1 MAVSFESQLQLMD
14 YVFLLLGLVVLI
26 FGGEFLVK
34 GAVGFSTTMK
44 ISPLI
49 VGMTIVA
56 FGTSAPELLVSLTSA
71 LDGNPGIAVGNV
83 IGSNIANI
91 ALVLGITVLIFPIIA
106 DKHTK
111 RIDLPVMIFATLLFV
126 FFIQD
131 GWIVMYEGIIMLTV
145 IVAFTIFLINKG
157 RKQLV
162 IEEVCE
168 IADKAPK
175 NWKSILFLLLGFVGL
190 YFGADW
196 FIQGAVGIA
205 EKFLFDNPN
214 KDVII
219 GVTIVAFGTSAPE
232 LVASTVAAYRKQ
244 TDISVGNLIGS
255 NIFNILVVLGVTS
268 IVTPLKV
275 SNEVREFDL
284 FWMVGIALLLVA
296 LIAIGGRIGRLKG
309 AILLSTY
316 VAYIT
321 IILLR
326 VQGVI

>member
-1 MAVSFESQLQLMD
+1 MAASFEYQIQLMD

-34 GAVGFSTTMK
+34 GAVGFSTAMK

-49 VGMTIVA
+49 VGMTIVS

-83 IGSNIANI
+83 VGSNIANI

-111 RIDLPVMIFATLLFV
+111 RIDMPVMIFSTLLFV
-126 FFIQD
+126 YFIQD
-131 GWIVMYEGIIMLTV
+131 GWIVMYEGIIMLVV
-145 IVAFTIFLINKG
+145 IVAFTIFLIIKG
-157 RKQLV
+157 RKQPA

-168 IADKAPK
+168 IVDKAPK
-175 NWKSILFLLLGFVGL
+175 NWKSILFLFLGFIGL

-205 EKFLFDNPN
+205 EEFLFDNPN

-244 TDISVGNLIGS
+244 TDISIGNLIGS

-275 SNEVREFDL
+275 SNEAREFDL

-296 LIAIGGRIGRLKG
+296 LIALGSKIGRLKG

-326 VQGVI
+326 VQGVL

>member
-1 MAVSFESQLQLMD
+1 MAASFEYQIQLMD

-34 GAVGFSTTMK
+34 GAVGFSTAMK

-49 VGMTIVA
+49 VGMTIVS

-83 IGSNIANI
+83 VGSNIANI

-111 RIDLPVMIFATLLFV
+111 RIDMPVMIFSTLLFV
-126 FFIQD
+126 YFIQD
-131 GWIVMYEGIIMLTV
+131 GWIVMYEGIIMLVV
-145 IVAFTIFLINKG
+145 IVAFTIFLIIKG
-157 RKQLV
+157 RKQPAIV
-162 IEEVCE
+162 EVCE
-168 IADKAPK
+168 IVDKAPK
-175 NWKSILFLLLGFVGL
+175 NWKSILFLFLGFIGL

-205 EKFLFDNPN
+205 EEFLFDNPN

-244 TDISVGNLIGS
+244 TDISIGNLIGS

-275 SNEVREFDL
+275 SNEAREFDL

-296 LIAIGGRIGRLKG
+296 LIALGSKIGRLKG

-326 VQGVI
+326 VQGVL

>member
-1 MAVSFESQLQLMD
+1 MD

-34 GAVGFSTTMK
+34 GAVGFSTAMK

-83 IGSNIANI
+83 MGSNIANI

-126 FFIQD
+126 YFIQD
-131 GWIVMYEGIIMLTV
+131 GWIVIYEGIIMLIV

-157 RKQLV
+157 RKQPVL
-162 IEEVCE
+162 EEVCVIVE
-168 IADKAPK
+168 KAPK

-205 EKFLFDNPN
+205 EKFLLGNPN

-275 SNEVREFDL
+275 SSEAREFDL

-296 LIAIGGRIGRLKG
+296 LIAVGSKIGRLKG

>member
-1 MAVSFESQLQLMD
+1 MD

-34 GAVGFSTTMK
+34 GAVGFSTAMK

-49 VGMTIVA
+49 VGMTIVS

-83 IGSNIANI
+83 VGSNIANI

-111 RIDLPVMIFATLLFV
+111 RIDMPVMIFSTLLFV
-126 FFIQD
+126 YFIQD
-131 GWIVMYEGIIMLTV
+131 GWIVMYEGIIMLVV

-157 RKQLV
+157 RKQPV

-168 IADKAPK
+168 IVDKAPK
-175 NWKSILFLLLGFVGL
+175 NWKSILFLFLGFIGL

-205 EKFLFDNPN
+205 EEFLFDNPN

-244 TDISVGNLIGS
+244 TDISIGNLIGS

-275 SNEVREFDL
+275 SNEAREFDL

-296 LIAIGGRIGRLKG
+296 LIALGSKIGRLKG

-326 VQGVI
+326 VQGVL

>member
-1 MAVSFESQLQLMD
+1 MD

-34 GAVGFSTTMK
+34 GAVGFSTAMK

-49 VGMTIVA
+49 VGMTIVS

-83 IGSNIANI
+83 VGSNIANI

-111 RIDLPVMIFATLLFV
+111 RIDMPVMIFSTLLFV
-126 FFIQD
+126 YFIQD
-131 GWIVMYEGIIMLTV
+131 GWIVMYEGIIMLVV

-157 RKQLV
+157 RKQPV

-168 IADKAPK
+168 IVDKAPK
-175 NWKSILFLLLGFVGL
+175 NWKSILFLFLGFVGL

-205 EKFLFDNPN
+205 EEFLFDNPN

-244 TDISVGNLIGS
+244 TDISIGNLIGS

-275 SNEVREFDL
+275 SNEAREFDL

-296 LIAIGGRIGRLKG
+296 LIALGSKIGRLKG

-326 VQGVI
+326 VQGVL

>member
-1 MAVSFESQLQLMD
+1 MD

-34 GAVGFSTTMK
+34 GAVGFSTAMK

-49 VGMTIVA
+49 VGMTIVS

-83 IGSNIANI
+83 VGSNIANI

-111 RIDLPVMIFATLLFV
+111 RIDMPVMIFSTLLFV
-126 FFIQD
+126 YFIQD
-131 GWIVMYEGIIMLTV
+131 GWIVMYEGIIMLVV
-145 IVAFTIFLINKG
+145 IVAFTIFLIIKG
-157 RKQLV
+157 RKQPA

-168 IADKAPK
+168 IVDKAPK
-175 NWKSILFLLLGFVGL
+175 NWKSILFLFLGFIGL

-205 EKFLFDNPN
+205 EEFLFDNPN

-244 TDISVGNLIGS
+244 TDISIGNLIGS

-275 SNEVREFDL
+275 SNEAREFDL

-296 LIAIGGRIGRLKG
+296 LIALGSKIGRLKG

-326 VQGVI
+326 VQGVL

>member
-1 MAVSFESQLQLMD
+1 MAASFEYQIQLMD

-34 GAVGFSTTMK
+34 GAVGFSTAMK

-83 IGSNIANI
+83 MGSNIANI

-126 FFIQD
+126 YFIQD
-131 GWIVMYEGIIMLTV
+131 GWIVMYEGIIMLVV

-157 RKQLV
+157 RKQRV
-162 IEEVCE
+162 IEDVCE
-168 IADKAPK
+168 IVDKAPK
-175 NWKSILFLLLGFVGL
+175 NWKSILFLFLGFVGL

-205 EKFLFDNPN
+205 EEFLFDNPN

-244 TDISVGNLIGS
+244 TDISIGNLIGS

-275 SNEVREFDL
+275 SNEAREFDL

-296 LIAIGGRIGRLKG
+296 LIAFGSKIGRLKG

>member
-1 MAVSFESQLQLMD
+1 MD

-34 GAVGFSTTMK
+34 GAVGFSTAMK

-49 VGMTIVA
+49 VGMTIVS

-83 IGSNIANI
+83 VGSNIANI

-111 RIDLPVMIFATLLFV
+111 RIDMPVMIFSTLLFV
-126 FFIQD
+126 YFIQD
-131 GWIVMYEGIIMLTV
+131 GWIVMYEGIIMLVV
-145 IVAFTIFLINKG
+145 IVAFTIFLIIKG
-157 RKQLV
+157 RKQPA

-168 IADKAPK
+168 IVDKAPK
-175 NWKSILFLLLGFVGL
+175 YWKSILFLFLGFIGL

-196 FIQGAVGIA
+196 FIQGAVAIA
-205 EKFLFDNPN
+205 EEFLFDNPN

-244 TDISVGNLIGS
+244 TDISIGNLIGS

-275 SNEVREFDL
+275 SNEAREFDL

-296 LIAIGGRIGRLKG
+296 LIALGSKIGRLKG

-326 VQGVI
+326 VQGVL

>member
-1 MAVSFESQLQLMD
+1 MD

-34 GAVGFSTTMK
+34 GAVGFSTAMK

-49 VGMTIVA
+49 VGMTIVS

-83 IGSNIANI
+83 VGSNIANI

-111 RIDLPVMIFATLLFV
+111 RIDMPVMIFSTLLFV
-126 FFIQD
+126 YFIQD
-131 GWIVMYEGIIMLTV
+131 GWIVMYEGIIMLVV
-145 IVAFTIFLINKG
+145 IVAFTIFLIIKG
-157 RKQLV
+157 RKQPA

-168 IADKAPK
+168 IVDKAPK
-175 NWKSILFLLLGFVGL
+175 NWKSILFLFLGFIGL
-190 YFGADW
+190 YFGAEW

-205 EKFLFDNPN
+205 EEFLFDNPN

-244 TDISVGNLIGS
+244 TDISIGNLIGS

-275 SNEVREFDL
+275 SNEAREFDL

-296 LIAIGGRIGRLKG
+296 LIALGSKIGRLKG

-326 VQGVI
+326 VQGVL

>member
-1 MAVSFESQLQLMD
+1 MD

-34 GAVGFSTTMK
+34 GAVGFSTAMK

-49 VGMTIVA
+49 VGMTIVS

-83 IGSNIANI
+83 VGSNIANI

-111 RIDLPVMIFATLLFV
+111 RIDMPIMIFSTLLFV
-126 FFIQD
+126 YFIQD
-131 GWIVMYEGIIMLTV
+131 GWIVMYEGIIMLVV
-145 IVAFTIFLINKG
+145 IVAFTIFLIIKG
-157 RKQLV
+157 RKQPA

-168 IADKAPK
+168 IVDKAPK
-175 NWKSILFLLLGFVGL
+175 NWKSILFLFLGFIGL

-205 EKFLFDNPN
+205 EEFLFDNPN

-244 TDISVGNLIGS
+244 TDISIGNLIGS

-275 SNEVREFDL
+275 SNEAREFDL

-296 LIAIGGRIGRLKG
+296 LIALGSKIGRLKG

-326 VQGVI
+326 VQGVL

>member
-1 MAVSFESQLQLMD
+1 MAASFEYQLQLMD

-34 GAVGFSTTMK
+34 GAVGFSTAMK
-44 ISPLI
+44 VSPLI

-83 IGSNIANI
+83 VGSNIANI

-111 RIDLPVMIFATLLFV
+111 RIDLPVMIFSTLLFV
-126 FFIQD
+126 YFIQD
-131 GWIVMYEGIIMLTV
+131 GWIVMYEGIIMLVV

-157 RKQLV
+157 RKQPV
-162 IEEVCE
+162 IEEVYE
-168 IADKAPK
+168 IVDKAPK

-196 FIQGAVGIA
+196 FIHGAVGIA
-205 EKFLFDNPN
+205 EEFLFDNPN

-244 TDISVGNLIGS
+244 TDISIGNLIGS

-275 SNEVREFDL
+275 SNEAREFDL

-296 LIAIGGRIGRLKG
+296 LIAFGSKIGRLKG

-326 VQGVI
+326 VQGVL

>member
-1 MAVSFESQLQLMD
+1 MD

-34 GAVGFSTTMK
+34 GAVGFSTAMK

-49 VGMTIVA
+49 VGMTIVS

-83 IGSNIANI
+83 VGSNIANI

-111 RIDLPVMIFATLLFV
+111 RIDMPIMIFSTLLFV
-126 FFIQD
+126 YFIQD
-131 GWIVMYEGIIMLTV
+131 GWIVMYEGIIMLVV
-145 IVAFTIFLINKG
+145 IVAFTIFLIIKG
-157 RKQLV
+157 RKQPA

-168 IADKAPK
+168 IVDKAPK
-175 NWKSILFLLLGFVGL
+175 NWKSILFLFLGFVGL

-205 EKFLFDNPN
+205 EEFLFENPN

-244 TDISVGNLIGS
+244 TDISIGNLIGS

-275 SNEVREFDL
+275 SNEAREFDL

-296 LIAIGGRIGRLKG
+296 LIALGSKIGRLKG

-326 VQGVI
+326 VQGVL

>member
-1 MAVSFESQLQLMD
+1 MAASFEYQIQLMD

-34 GAVGFSTTMK
+34 GAVGFSTAMK

-49 VGMTIVA
+49 VGMTIVS

-83 IGSNIANI
+83 VGSNIANI

-111 RIDLPVMIFATLLFV
+111 RIDMPIMIFSTLLFV
-126 FFIQD
+126 YFIQD
-131 GWIVMYEGIIMLTV
+131 GWIVMYEGIIMLVV
-145 IVAFTIFLINKG
+145 IVAFTIFLIIKG
-157 RKQLV
+157 RKQPA

-168 IADKAPK
+168 IVDKAPK
-175 NWKSILFLLLGFVGL
+175 NWKSILFLFLGFIGL

-205 EKFLFDNPN
+205 EEFLFDNPN

-244 TDISVGNLIGS
+244 TDISIGNLIGS

-275 SNEVREFDL
+275 SNEAREFDL

-296 LIAIGGRIGRLKG
+296 LIALGSKIGRLKG

-326 VQGVI
+326 VQGVL

>member
-1 MAVSFESQLQLMD
+1 M
-14 YVFLLLGLVVLI
+14 
-26 FGGEFLVK
+26 
-34 GAVGFSTTMK
+34 
-44 ISPLI
+44 
-49 VGMTIVA
+49 
-56 FGTSAPELLVSLTSA
+56 
-71 LDGNPGIAVGNV
+71 
-83 IGSNIANI
+83 
-91 ALVLGITVLIFPIIA
+91 
-106 DKHTK
+106 
-111 RIDLPVMIFATLLFV
+111 
-126 FFIQD
+126 
-131 GWIVMYEGIIMLTV
+131 
-145 IVAFTIFLINKG
+145 
-157 RKQLV
+157 
-162 IEEVCE
+162 
-168 IADKAPK
+168 
-175 NWKSILFLLLGFVGL
+175 

-205 EKFLFDNPN
+205 EEFLFENPN

-244 TDISVGNLIGS
+244 TDISIGNLIGS

-275 SNEVREFDL
+275 SNEAREFDL

-296 LIAIGGRIGRLKG
+296 LIALGSKIGRLKG

-326 VQGVI
+326 VQGVL